1 MTDHKHRHLRPAPSV
16 HTRSFDGELVILDLA
31 GGEYLSLDPIGSR
44 LWRALENGKTVE
56 DVAREV
62 VSEYD
67 VSMEQATRDL
77 EALVDEFLQKGL
89 FVRAE
94 SSRDR

>member
-1 MTDHKHRHLRPAPSV
+1 MIDHRQRRLRPAPSV

-44 LWRALENGKTVE
+44 LWKALEDGRKVD
-56 DVAREV
+56 DVARQI

-67 VSMEQATRDL
+67 VSLEQATRDL

-89 FVRAE
+89 FVIAE
-94 SSRDR
+94 PGDDH